1 MTCAPF
7 DLTAK
12 RALVTGAGQGIGKAS
27 AELLA
32 AHGADVL
39 AVDRNADTLAALA
52 GCRTR
57 VVDVTD
63 PAAPAALVAEDAAAW
78 DILVNCVGKVHGGT
92 LLDSTEADLDEAF
105 AVNVAAMARVIRAVL
120 PGMIGAG
127 GGSIINIASVAGAII
142 GVPDRFVYNTTKAAV
157 VGLTKAI
164 AVDHVTQGIRCN
176 AICPGTVRSPSLED
190 RLRASGDFEAALAR
204 FSARQPVGRLGRP
217 EEVAAVVL
225 WLASDAAAFVTGQ
238 CQVIDGGWSNA

>member
-1 MTCAPF
+1 MTSGPF
-7 DLTAK
+7 GLTGK
-12 RALVTGAGQGIGKAS
+12 RALVTGAGQGIGKAC

-32 AHGADVL
+32 TQGADVL
-39 AVDRNADTLAALA
+39 AIDRNAETLAALA

-57 VVDVTD
+57 LADVTD
-63 PAAPAALVAEDAAAW
+63 PESIAALFAQEGAAW

-105 AVNVAAMARVIRAVL
+105 AINVAAMVRVIRAVL

-127 GGSIINIASVAGAII
+127 GGSIVNIASVAGAII

-164 AVDHVTQGIRCN
+164 AVDHVAEGIRCN
-176 AICPGTVRSPSLED
+176 AVCPGTVRSPSLEE
-190 RLRASGDFEAALAR
+190 RLRVTGDFDAALAR
-204 FSARQPVGRLGRP
+204 FSARQPVGRLGKP

-238 CQVIDGGWSNA
+238 CHVIDGGWSNA

>member
-120 PGMIGAG
+120 PCMIGAG

>member
-1 MTCAPF
+1 MTIGPF
-7 DLTAK
+7 DLTGK
-12 RALVTGAGQGIGKAS
+12 RALVTGAGQGIGKAC

-32 AHGADVL
+32 AAGADVL
-39 AVDRNADTLAALA
+39 AIDRNADTLATLT
-52 GCRTR
+52 GCRTQR
-57 VVDVTD
+57 VDVTD
-63 PAAPAALVAEDAAAW
+63 PGAVAALVAQDGGAW
-78 DILVNCVGKVHGGT
+78 DILVNCIGKVHGGT
-92 LLDSTEADLDEAF
+92 LLDSSDADLQEAF
-105 AVNVAAMARVIRAVL
+105 SINVAAMARLIRVVL

-164 AVDHVTQGIRCN
+164 AVDYVTQGIRCN
-176 AICPGTVRSPSLED
+176 AVCPGTVHSPSLEE
-190 RLRASGDFEAALAR
+190 RLRSTGDFDAALAR

-217 EEVAAVVL
+217 EEVAAMAL

-238 CQVIDGGWSNA
+238 CHVIDGGWSNA